1 MIRQPTAP
9 LALSSQLCTRCSLL
23 RRVNYKLRQSQY
35 NTVKS
40 SAQQFSAKTLWQ
52 TELNKIKSVS
62 VPNTYGE
69 TNGLTNALNL
79 NSQSAAAMAWTNTK
93 LGLTPESSTTLTNQT
108 VGQSSNLSQLA
119 MIEAS
124 DAASPDCL
132 NAVGSYRQSRN
143 DSVTAEASLQEAQLD
158 GSASTNSEVEQLNL
172 LNMSQAQQLNEQ
184 QAQGALHTCLA
195 QQMTIQ
201 NMQQRNAAAAGP
213 EYVGLR
219 SSPAHHQPE
228 PQRERYRHVDD
239 VPPVRVRRSE
249 DNTTKVAPLTAALPL
264 QTFDWPQTQ
273 ITSRIETK

>member
-1 MIRQPTAP
+1 MKAAFTKHRKWIITSALILGVATPSYAIFGLPEIVFDPTAYGT
-9 LALSSQLCTRCSLL
+9 LGAQLSNMVKMLTTAQSQLQTATSE
-23 RRVNYKLRQSQY
+23 Y

-40 SAQQFSAKTLWQ
+40 NVQQFSVKTIWQ

-108 VGQSSNLSQLA
+108 VGQSGNLSELA

-143 DSVTAEASLQEAQLD
+143 DSVTAEASLQAAQLD

-172 LNMSQAQQLNEQ
+172 LNVSQAQQLNEQ

-201 NMQQRNAAAAGP
+201 NMQQRNAAAADLNTWGF
-213 EYVGLR
+213 VQ
-219 SSPAHHQPE
+219 A
-228 PQRERYRHVDD
+228 QR
-239 VPPVRVRRSE
+239 
-249 DNTTKVAPLTAALPL
+249 TTNPSLNVSDTGTWTTYLP
-264 QTFDWPQTQ
+264 
-273 ITSRIETK
+273 

>member
-1 MIRQPTAP
+1 MKAAFTKHRKWIITIALILGVATPSYAIFGLPEIVFDPTAYGT
-9 LALSSQLCTRCSLL
+9 LGSQLSTM
-23 RRVNYKLRQSQY
+23 YKMLSTAQSELQTAQSQY

-132 NAVGSYRQSRN
+132 NAVGSYRQYRN
-143 DSVTAEASLQEAQLD
+143 DSVTAEASLQDAQLD
-158 GSASTNSEVEQLNL
+158 GSSSTNSEVEQLNL

-201 NMQQRNAAAAGP
+201 NMQQRNAAAAD
-213 EYVGLR
+213 L
-219 SSPAHHQPE
+219 
-228 PQRERYRHVDD
+228 
-239 VPPVRVRRSE
+239 
-249 DNTTKVAPLTAALPL
+249 NTWGFVQAQHATNPSLNVSDTGTWTTYLP
-264 QTFDWPQTQ
+264 
-273 ITSRIETK
+273 